1 MIMEDELDGER
12 KGNGRGKDQINGN
25 QKSLQSKEQ
34 DSGSFSKWGVKDI
47 SLPGGG
53 KSW

>member
-1 MIMEDELDGER
+1 MMGKR

-34 DSGSFSKWGVKDI
+34 DSVSFSKRGSRTLVF
-47 SLPGGG
+47 LEGGNLDN
-53 KSW
+53 S